1 MEIQGKKAV
10 IVGGASGM
18 AKATA
23 ELLHQKGADV
33 AILDLPTSAGAEVAK
48 ELGGTFHEVN
58 VLDDQQVETALAD
71 AVAALGGLHIAV
83 NTAGGG
89 TAKRTLTKEGPHPL
103 DEFRRTIELNLI
115 GTFNLNR
122 LQAFHMSSNEP
133 EDGERGVIIDTASIA
148 AFEGQI
154 GQVAYTAAK
163 AGIAGM
169 TLTMARDLG
178 SLGIRVMTIAPS
190 LFSTGLTEGIPDEF
204 ADVLT
209 KDAAFPKRMG
219 RPGEYARLAV
229 AIVENPMLNGSTHPP
244 GRRAALRAEVAGRG
258 DRAVGSMDLQ
268 LQVDVTEAAGLGE
281 PAHVTLTVTVPDAL
295 GTDPIVCFA
304 KPGAGYSRRYYT
316 EDLPGP
322 ASGAQAALARRAG
335 LGVRLGRPSR
345 RGRQLPARTPSG

>member
-1 MEIQGKKAV
+1 M
-10 IVGGASGM
+10 
-18 AKATA
+18 
-23 ELLHQKGADV
+23 
-33 AILDLPTSAGAEVAK
+33 
-48 ELGGTFHEVN
+48 
-58 VLDDQQVETALAD
+58 
-71 AVAALGGLHIAV
+71 
-83 NTAGGG
+83 
-89 TAKRTLTKEGPHPL
+89 
-103 DEFRRTIELNLI
+103 IELNLI

-178 SLGIRVMTIAPS
+178 SLGIRVLAIAPS
-190 LFSTGLTEGIPDEF
+190 LFSTGITEGIPDEF
-204 ADVLT
+204 AEVLT

-219 RPGEYARLAV
+219 RPDGVRQARRRHRREPDAERLV
-229 AIVENPMLNGSTHPP
+229 HPP
-244 GRRAALRAEVAGRG
+244 RRRATLRAEVDRGAG
-258 DRAVGSMDLQ
+258 VGSMDLQ

-281 PAHVTLTVTVPDAL
+281 PAHVALTVTVPDAL

-304 KPGAGYSRRYYT
+304 KPGAGYSRRYFT

-322 ASGAQAALARRAG
+322 AAGAQAAWHAERGWIFVSVDHLGVGDSSQHDSERLTLHARWWRRATPPKP
-335 LGVRLGRPSR
+335 RCCRSWRPAPWSTGSR
-345 RGRQLPARTPSG
+345 RSSAR